1 MAVCR
6 WRNLDQPPHIHG
18 FWNTYANRCVDTH
31 THTHTRTHT
40 HTHIYIYICK
50 CNYNYTYAYAYIY
63 NHMHT
68 SHQTMSRVSYA
79 GSTSVL
85 VSLNQICC
93 WSILHFS
100 SLHMDTHS
108 LATSLWI
115 FHGFAVP
122 ALVLQIA
129 LRFIR
134 WEQNSCE
141 QDSLNRMLRWRCW
154 PKVRLKAA
162 ESALC
167 SCLFAR

>member
-31 THTHTRTHT
+31 THTHAHT
-40 HTHIYIYICK
+40 HIYICK